1 MKKTDEKIVKTSFSF
16 KLILTMVALLI
27 MLPEITMS
35 EDHQQNREDVEAHRH
50 RLELFLGNTHE
61 DGEDA
66 FTSGLFY
73 EYRLSEVFGIGGF
86 WEYAAGDFDK
96 WSAGIPLYNPSL
108 QGVPVHPGTRF
119 GT

>member
-1 MKKTDEKIVKTSFSF
+1 MFLMIAMLINIAVAEEEKE
-16 KLILTMVALLI
+16 
-27 MLPEITMS
+27 EI
-35 EDHQQNREDVEAHRH
+35 EEAHRHRH

-61 DGEDA
+61 EGEDA

-96 WSAGIPLYNPSL
+96 WSAGIPLYI
-108 QGVPVHPGTRF
+108 HP
-119 GT
+119 